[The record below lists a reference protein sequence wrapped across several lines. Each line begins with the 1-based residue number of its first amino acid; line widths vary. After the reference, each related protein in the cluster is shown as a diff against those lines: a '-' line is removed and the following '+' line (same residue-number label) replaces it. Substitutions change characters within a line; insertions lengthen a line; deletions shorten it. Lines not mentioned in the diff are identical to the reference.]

1 MSALRHSLSWAFAA
15 SCFVLTGS
23 CGDIP
28 DPREQVGSQQLSAR
42 KKPPPPPNTPPPDTQ
57 APTEP
62 VFSITELGPTHVV
75 LAWSSTDASP
85 PILYYLT
92 KDGTNVFYGFETSST
107 FAGLRPSTTYTFA
120 GKARDNAGN
129 WSAMSAPFTV
139 TTPAAD
145 QSDVTP
151 PTTPAGVWADL
162 YGDGS
167 REMQVIWA
175 ASTDDVTPQSAIV
188 YLVSVNG
195 VVDNS
200 AVGNTSTS
208 VYGVAGDNV
217 ISVIAIDA
225 AGNRSGAA
233 TFNIFIPF

>member
-1 MSALRHSLSWAFAA
+1 M
-15 SCFVLTGS
+15 
-23 CGDIP
+23 P
-28 DPREQVGSQQLSAR
+28 KPR
-42 KKPPPPPNTPPPDTQ
+42 P
-57 APTEP
+57 
-62 VFSITELGPTHVV
+62 
-75 LAWSSTDASP
+75 
-85 PILYYLT
+85 
-92 KDGTNVFYGFETSST
+92 
-107 FAGLRPSTTYTFA
+107 
-120 GKARDNAGN
+120 
-129 WSAMSAPFTV
+129 V